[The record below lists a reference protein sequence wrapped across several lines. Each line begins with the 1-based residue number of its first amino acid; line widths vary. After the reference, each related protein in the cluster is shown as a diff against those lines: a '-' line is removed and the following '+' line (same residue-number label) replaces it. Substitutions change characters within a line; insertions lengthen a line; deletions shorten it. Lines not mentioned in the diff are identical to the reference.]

1 MKKIIILLILSL
13 FMVTG
18 CSYNEVESK
27 MISVKDV
34 NDIIE
39 NFENEENTFIV
50 DVRELNEYEEGHLIN
65 SINIP
70 LSIIGSINDIPEINK
85 DSKIIV
91 YCRSGNRSKSAQ
103 SRLNSLGYTNV
114 YDMGGILDWPYTV
127 YKDSDVE
134 G

>member
-50 DVRELNEYEEGHLIN
+50 DVRELDEYEEGHIIN

-70 LSIIGSINDIPEINK
+70 LVLWYAGIISTTSPLTLK
-85 DSKIIV
+85 VPLFKSKLLLSYNI
-91 YCRSGNRSKSAQ
+91 ST
-103 SRLNSLGYTNV
+103 SLPNT
-114 YDMGGILDWPYTV
+114 
-127 YKDSDVE
+127 
-134 G
+134 

>member
-27 MISVKDV
+27 MISTKEV
-34 NDIIE
+34 NDIVE
-39 NFENEENTFIV
+39 NFENEEDTFII

-70 LSIIGSINDIPEINK
+70 LSIIESINDVPEISK

-91 YCRSGNRSKSAQ
+91 YCRSGSRSKSAQ
-103 SRLNSLGYTNV
+103 TRLINMGYTNV
-114 YDMGGILDWPYTV
+114 YDMGGILDWPY
-127 YKDSDVE
+127 DVVTGSNIE
-134 G
+134 E

>member
-1 MKKIIILLILSL
+1 
-13 FMVTG
+13 
-18 CSYNEVESK
+18 
-27 MISVKDV
+27 MISTKEV
-34 NDIIE
+34 NDIVE
-39 NFENEENTFIV
+39 NFENEEDTFII
-50 DVRELNEYEEGHLIN
+50 DVRELDEYEEGHIIN

-70 LSIIGSINDIPEINK
+70 LSIIGSINDVPEINK

-103 SRLNSLGYTNV
+103 ARLNSMGYTNV

>member
-70 LSIIGSINDIPEINK
+70 LSIIGSINDVPEINK

-103 SRLNSLGYTNV
+103 ARLNSMGYTNV
-114 YDMGGILDWPYTV
+114 YDMSGILDWPYTV

>member
-13 FMVTG
+13 FMITG

-27 MISVKDV
+27 MISTKEV
-34 NDIIE
+34 NDIVE
-39 NFENEENTFIV
+39 NFENEEDTFII
-50 DVRELNEYEEGHLIN
+50 DVRELDEYEEGHIIN
-65 SINIP
+65 YINIP
-70 LSIIGSINDIPEINK
+70 LSIIGSISDIPEINK

-114 YDMGGILDWPYTV
+114 YDMGGILDWSY
-127 YKDSDVE
+127 DVVQSTDIE
-134 G
+134 